1 MESDNEWKQIDIKIV
16 RVIIFMIIKIEDF
29 DFDNVLIDEKSYE
42 NILIFNISYKTLI
55 HAKPF
60 RIRFDKVDRFIR
72 VYNGTRY
79 LVLFCPEKYN
89 AIFNKIR
96 YLTVFPL
103 I

>member
-1 MESDNEWKQIDIKIV
+1 
-16 RVIIFMIIKIEDF
+16 MIIKTEDF

-79 LVLFCPEKYN
+79 LVLFCREKYN

>member
-1 MESDNEWKQIDIKIV
+1 MESDDEWKQIDIKIV

-89 AIFNKIR
+89 AILNKIR